1 MQMGVLIRMKIY
13 LLYLSI
19 EDKKILNNPYLLI
32 KSYKELNPSLITT
45 IVLQ

>member
-19 EDKKILNNPYLLI
+19 EDKKNHCCPI
-32 KSYKELNPSLITT
+32 KLFSEEVRGQI
-45 IVLQ
+45 